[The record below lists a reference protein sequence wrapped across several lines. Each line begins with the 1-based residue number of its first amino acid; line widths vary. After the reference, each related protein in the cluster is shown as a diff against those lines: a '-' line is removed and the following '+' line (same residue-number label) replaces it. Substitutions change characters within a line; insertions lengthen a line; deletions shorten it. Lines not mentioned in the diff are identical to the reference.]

1 MKQHEKRF
9 IKKFQLGN
17 QSIVNFVD
25 HDEINKKVYEG
36 NIPRSLFGPVG
47 AFKWPKIAWNSMKK
61 GL

>member
-25 HDEINKKVYEG
+25 LDEINKKVYEG
-36 NIPRSLFGPVG
+36 NIPRSLFGPVE
-47 AFKWPKIAWNSMKK
+47 AFKWSKIA
-61 GL
+61 